1 MADASTAYEI
11 IRTVTRTMVESRDT
25 QPALD
30 AIVRLISEKMEVD
43 VCSIYLY
50 EGAEQ
55 VLHLQASH
63 GLTRSS
69 QESVFMSPSEGLTGF
84 VYSRGELVNI
94 ASPGEDSRFKYFPTL
109 GEDRLNNFMGIPI
122 PPGRPHG
129 RGVLILQSTTNAAFP
144 SMVEDLA
151 YTLAA
156 QLGTLIDSRDEG
168 RGGSRVGTTTLPKAT
183 FTEDGRI
190 SGVYDLNAAPNAGAS
205 ATNALAI
212 QEGQIF
218 VRAQVALGGISEG
231 KVSVLRTHQAWD
243 SIIFSECESTEE
255 ELDVLRKALE
265 LAREESRWLRNRA
278 SEIFAELDA
287 RIFDAHEMMLADEAY
302 IGIIESHIREKMTAP
317 FSVKLATREM
327 CRSFL
332 DSGVPG
338 LMSRAADLK
347 DVGLRLLNSLGEVR
361 DQRKVEDLTEEGVIV
376 AAVELLPSDLIYLQ
390 SRKIVGIM
398 CETGGVTSHAAILAR
413 SLSIPCFMGVPGLI
427 KHIHN
432 GTHVILDGN
441 SGLIYIRPDIHVQR
455 EYRRLHN
462 QFIANQTQIETGDP
476 LTADRVEVM
485 LSANVS
491 LLSDLELMQRHGIK
505 HVGLYRSEFFFM
517 IRNQFPDE
525 ETQFQVYRRV
535 LERHGQKRVT
545 FRLLDIGGDKPLRYF
560 DWGKEENPSL
570 GWRSIRM
577 LLQRPDILKPH
588 LRALLRTCQLGEAR
602 LVVPMVSQ
610 LTELRAI
617 QEYLAECLL
626 ELERESGQRLQ
637 RPPVGI
643 MVEVPSA
650 VLQIQSLVSESD
662 FLCIGTNDLI
672 QYLFAIDRGNE
683 RVAEYY
689 QPFHPAVI
697 RALMQIAAAAGEGNI
712 PVTVCGE
719 MAADPLCLPLLLG
732 LGLTHL
738 SISPSSAGQIRPLIR
753 HVETTACR
761 QMMSTVLK
769 KTTAQEVKEE
779 LENFMKP
786 VLEPLTL
793 VD

>member
-11 IRTVTRTMVESRDT
+11 IRTVTRTMMESRDT

-30 AIVRLISEKMEVD
+30 AVVSLISQKMEVN
-43 VCSIYLY
+43 VCSIYLFDKS
-50 EGAEQ
+50 EQ
-55 VLHLQASH
+55 LLHLQASH
-63 GLTRSS
+63 GLKRSS
-69 QESVFMSPSEGLTGF
+69 QEAVFMSPSEGLTGF
-84 VYSRGELVNI
+84 VFSRGEVLNI
-94 ASPGEDSRFKYFPTL
+94 ASPEEDSRFKYFPSL
-109 GEDRLNNFMGIPI
+109 GEDHLNNFMGIPI
-122 PPGRPHG
+122 PPGRPNG
-129 RGVLILQSTTNAAFP
+129 RGVLILQSTTDAVFP
-144 SMVEDLA
+144 SMIEDLA

-168 RGGSRVGTTTLPKAT
+168 HIGTRVGTSTLPKNS
-183 FTEDGRI
+183 FNEDGRA
-190 SGVYDLNAAPNAGAS
+190 SGVYDLTSSPAV
-205 ATNALAI
+205 NALSV
-212 QEGQIF
+212 QDGQTF
-218 VRAQVALGGISEG
+218 VRAQVAIGGISEG

-243 SIIFSECESTEE
+243 SIIFSECESIPD
-255 ELDVLRKALE
+255 ELSVLQKALD
-265 LAREESRWLRNRA
+265 LAREESRWLRQRA

-287 RIFDAHEMMLADEAY
+287 RIFDVHEMMLSDDTF
-302 IGIIESHIREKMTAP
+302 IGAIESHIRERMTAP
-317 FSVKLATREM
+317 FSVKVATREL

-332 DSGVPG
+332 DSGIPT

-347 DVGLRLLNSLGEVR
+347 DVGLRLLNALGEVR
-361 DQRKVEDLTEEGVIV
+361 DHRKVADMTEEGVVV

-390 SRKIVGIM
+390 SRKIVGIL

-413 SLSIPCFMGVPGLI
+413 SLGIPCFMGVPGLI
-427 KHIHN
+427 QHIHN
-432 GTHVILDGN
+432 GTHVILDGH

-455 EYRRLHN
+455 EYRRL
-462 QFIANQTQIETGDP
+462 QDQLVNQTVQLQTGD
-476 LTADRVEVM
+476 LQTSDQTEIK

-491 LLSDLELMQRHGIK
+491 LLSDLELMQRHGIQ

-535 LERHGQKRVT
+535 LERNGKKRVT

-560 DWGKEENPSL
+560 DWGKEENPAM

-577 LLQRPDILKPH
+577 LLQRLDILKPH

-602 LVVPMVSQ
+602 IVVPMVSQ

-617 QEYLAECLL
+617 QEHLADCLL

-637 RPPVGI
+637 RPPVGAMI
-643 MVEVPSA
+643 EVPSA
-650 VLQIQSLVSESD
+650 VLQINSLVREAD

-672 QYLFAIDRGNE
+672 QYLFAIDRGNQ

-697 RALMQIAAAAGEGNI
+697 RALMQIAAAAGEGGT
-712 PVTVCGE
+712 PVTICGE
-719 MAADPLCLPLLLG
+719 MAADPLCLPILLG

-738 SISPSSAGQIRPLIR
+738 SISPASAGQIRPVIR
-753 HVETTACR
+753 HLDVTACR
-761 QMMSTVLK
+761 QLMSTILK
-769 KTTAQEVKEE
+769 KTTAEEVKDE
-779 LENFMKP
+779 LERF
-786 VLEPLTL
+786 VQPLL
-793 VD
+793 QAG